1 MMPAFLNFITAT
13 RRAKS
18 VDALFEIFIE
28 TMHSLGFDHINF
40 SVIAAYDISNNHWG
54 FGRINTYPGVW
65 RQYYEVNNCRRIDPV
80 ARCATSTFRPFYWSE
95 LERILPLTARQ
106 RRFLREAQKAGLHNG
121 VGIPFKG
128 PMSQVAGIAL
138 ATSELVVNE
147 LPPLDLI
154 VAYCNQFFEVFRAF
168 VATPPSLPRA
178 AILSDK
184 ECQVLEGIVKSLT
197 DAQIAEMMGIKS
209 STVDSHLRSIFRKLM
224 VRNRTAAVMSAQKM
238 GLIDL

>member
-1 MMPAFLNFITAT
+1 MPAFVNFITAT

-28 TMHSLGFDHINF
+28 TMRSFGFDLINF
-40 SVIAAYDISNNHWG
+40 SVIAAYDISNIHWK
-54 FGRINTYPGVW
+54 FGRINTYPRAW
-65 RQYYEVNNCRRIDPV
+65 REYYEANNCRRIDPV

-106 RRFLREAQKAGLHNG
+106 RRFLRDAENAGLHNG
-121 VGIPFKG
+121 VGVPFKG

-138 ATSELVVNE
+138 ATSEPVVKE

-168 VATPPSLPRA
+168 VATQPTLPRA
-178 AILSDK
+178 AILSDR

-197 DAQIAEMMGIKS
+197 DAQIGEMLGVKS
-209 STVDSHLRSIFRKLM
+209 STIDSHLRSIFRKLK
-224 VRNRTAAVMSAQKM
+224 VRNRTAAVISAQKM